1 MATNLKPNS
10 NGLVNGTENAD
21 EITWEAAWAKAIT
34 VNANGGDDTI
44 NFTNSTYNNKL
55 YGYAGNDT
63 IRGGKGNDYID
74 GGLDDDLLYGTA
86 GNNTIKGQSGNDT
99 IHGGTGIDKIYGG
112 NGNDQLLGGQGNDII
127 YGGSGNDLI
136 KGHDGN
142 DDLVGDEGNDT
153 IEGGNGDD
161 RLWGTSG
168 SNVLK
173 GQDGNDIIYGGTQ
186 KDTIYGG
193 AGDDQLLGGSGDDI
207 IYGEADNDI
216 IKGNAG
222 NDVIYGEAGNDTIY
236 GNAGNDK
243 LYGGDGSD
251 FLRGEQGNNTI
262 SGGNGDD
269 YLAGGIGND
278 ELWGNADND
287 YIYGQDGKDTI
298 YGGTG
303 NDHIWGEA
311 GDDIIYA
318 GSGNDEIISGPGND
332 TIYGEKGNNL
342 LKGGDGNDYIEG
354 GLNDDKI
361 YGGNGVDKLFGQKG
375 KDRIYGDAGADYIAG
390 GENYDVIDGGDDDD
404 VIYGYD
410 SKNNNTDDGGNYLK
424 AGAGN
429 DTVVGAAGDDV
440 IYGDEGND
448 SLYGYAGNDT
458 IYGGTG
464 DDTINGG
471 KGKNTYVF
479 STGDGADTI
488 VNGGGVDTLV
498 FTSEANINNI
508 TAQYV
513 GNDVRI
519 NYTGGT
525 VTLKNYSASHSAKYI
540 QVGKTTKNIADILP
554 VPEAPASSNIL
565 INGVHVYSGTN
576 DADTINAT
584 TTGTNRVF
592 ATQGNDSI
600 TTGGD
605 QWTNSYIYGGKGNDT
620 ITSGAGTDIIY
631 GGGGKNTIY
640 LSRGSGSDYT
650 YDENDNTFVF
660 KDISNLNQLTF
671 TMGEQGYVSYI
682 ADLTIK
688 GYGNDT
694 DSLTIGS
701 FFNTEGY
708 DYSKLKVQAG
718 VNGEAVSLYELI
730 NNSNLK
736 NSYFT
741 GTWKPRPKSP
751 TTSPAQLASQIDNVI
766 YGNTPGIGSHNVLWG
781 IAGGNNTFYS
791 GGTNEGLM
799 GQTNGGFTM
808 IYGGDGDEIFH
819 AEGNKIYYNGQT
831 YENREYLIVVN
842 KPDGTKEVKNGVFY
856 NHAIAEEQPYTKWV
870 DSFGDKHEVY
880 YTEDSNI
887 INQARENDYIISRGF
902 LSDGT
907 GDIAFVEY
915 IKSGVLEVSGGDGND
930 TFYTGFGAT
939 GGDGN
944 DTIIGSGV
952 MYGGRGD
959 DKFILTDEYNDPL
972 IPMYNVYTNSG
983 NDYIDTTGISAG
995 DDTIT
1000 TVRFDEGVN
1009 TLIVD
1014 GSRAVNIIIGE
1025 SKTYQQETS
1034 DSFIETR
1041 YMYQARNTHYTAYE
1055 QNGDLYIATNNSTK
1069 SQSEESVSYDGKGA
1083 GVLIIKG
1090 WSNLTDEQKDKF
1102 TISYRELLASVN
1114 YVESTFTIREFLKI
1128 IDGTSESFIPDS
1140 NGRHTWIN
1148 EYGDEKIN
1156 ETYTFNVINNSNGE
1170 LATINEAGA
1179 TQTAVRNTYDD
1190 WGDLTGTEE
1199 RSVDYFITGGKGA
1212 QLINGGDGN
1221 DVIFGD
1227 NINGHD
1233 ENGKYIYATANDGA
1247 DTINGGKGNDYII
1260 GGAGNDF
1267 IDGGS
1272 GTDYI
1277 DGGEG
1282 NDLLV
1287 GGTLGTEEEFN
1298 KSLLT
1303 STFNLK
1309 EIYGGNGNDTIYS
1322 LGAYTDGNF
1331 DANKAKS
1338 YQGGGTYFTNNI
1350 YAGDGNDEIH
1360 ANGYRDMVYAG
1371 KGNDTI
1377 YSYVNDNDS
1386 FYNSNSLPEIFGEDG
1401 DDLIILK
1408 GHADVRAFGGDGND
1422 IINARESSVNYYN
1435 MLYGDNGNDTI
1446 YGSDGWDIIY
1456 TGQGNNYVE
1465 AGDGNDEIRGSDLW
1479 LGRGEDNYID
1489 AGAGNDYIRTSGS
1502 STVLGGAGD
1511 DTIYFAMG
1519 YKNVPSN
1526 LYIDGGDGDDTYI
1539 TDGGYGIDT
1548 IVASA
1553 GKDVIQFKGFV
1564 KDNTSYKYN
1573 GNDLVLS
1580 YTSDGYPAGLILK
1593 DYKLGG
1599 FNNFTIK
1606 TYGGYDEG
1614 YAQNGQYKMAD
1625 FINYLDGNYSMA
1637 TVGTNGDDNIS
1648 TTDNIDGY
1656 GGNDFIL
1663 AHSTTSTEENPQI
1676 INTGSGNNSVLAQS
1690 AYTVITGGIG
1700 NDEYNL
1706 HGCMTTLVDEGG
1718 NNTVT
1723 VADPLNNDNL
1733 YFDITLNGNGNNT
1746 ITSADSADYC
1756 AYTITAIGAGNQ
1768 TIDINSA
1775 GTRSIDKFDDQYN
1788 YLRTD
1793 HYSTVINTGSGDDN
1807 ISIYEGTVNSG
1818 AGNDTITVKQYGS
1831 ATLNGGEGDDSYV
1844 VNHYATLYDS
1854 KILIDDTAGQNN
1866 LTINNVSNDSVVAHD
1881 DYNIIFN
1888 VDQSGNLKNFSYHY
1902 AGHNDYTGLDYNIDI
1917 ENTGCLYVGT
1927 SDINV
1932 NYYSVA
1938 NGFYNHSY
1946 SSSGQEPGFNEGG
1959 IRLTKD
1965 TMETLGTISTDD
1977 GYTIT
1982 SDDITAAK
1990 AAVAGWLTANDYADV
2005 QAACSDLDSTKAQ
2018 NNLVA
2023 ITNLINDNLNWTQI
2037 A

>member
-1 MATNLKPNS
+1 MAVKPS
-10 NGLVNGTENAD
+10 KKGVVTGTKKKDKIVWKSSKEWKKALTVNGLA
-21 EITWEAAWAKAIT
+21 
-34 VNANGGDDTI
+34 
-44 NFTNSTYNNKL
+44 
-55 YGYAGNDT
+55 
-63 IRGGKGNDYID
+63 
-74 GGLDDDLLYGTA
+74 
-86 GNNTIKGQSGNDT
+86 
-99 IHGGTGIDKIYGG
+99 
-112 NGNDQLLGGQGNDII
+112 
-127 YGGSGNDLI
+127 GNDLI
-136 KGHDGN
+136 DFKKSKYKNNKLNG
-142 DDLVGDEGNDT
+142 GD
-153 IEGGNGDD
+153 
-161 RLWGTSG
+161 
-168 SNVLK
+168 
-173 GQDGNDIIYGGTQ
+173 
-186 KDTIYGG
+186 
-193 AGDDQLLGGSGDDI
+193 
-207 IYGEADNDI
+207 
-216 IKGNAG
+216 
-222 NDVIYGEAGNDTIY
+222 GNDTIY
-236 GNAGNDK
+236 GGSNTDIIKGDKGNDKLYGNAGNDEIRGGAGNDLIEGGAGNDK
-243 LYGGDGSD
+243 LYGDADSD
-251 FLRGEQGNNTI
+251 TI
-262 SGGNGDD
+262 RAGAGDD
-269 YLAGGIGND
+269 YIDGGAGND
-278 ELWGNADND
+278 A
-287 YIYGQDGKDTI
+287 IYGNSGTNILKGGAGNDNI
-298 YGGTG
+298 VGGTG
-303 NDHIWGEA
+303 V
-311 GDDIIYA
+311 
-318 GSGNDEIISGPGND
+318 
-332 TIYGEKGNNL
+332 
-342 LKGGDGNDYIEG
+342 
-354 GLNDDKI
+354 DKI
-361 YGGNGVDKLFGQKG
+361 YGGVGN
-375 KDRIYGDAGADYIAG
+375 
-390 GENYDVIDGGDDDD
+390 DVI
-404 VIYGYD
+404 
-410 SKNNNTDDGGNYLK
+410 N
-424 AGAGN
+424 AGAGKN
-429 DTVVGAAGDDV
+429 ILYFAKGD
-440 IYGDEGND
+440 GND
-448 SLYGYAGNDT
+448 NVVS
-458 IYGGTG
+458 
-464 DDTINGG
+464 
-471 KGKNTYVF
+471 
-479 STGDGADTI
+479 
-488 VNGGGVDTLV
+488 GGGVDTLV

-508 TAQYV
+508 TSQYV
-513 GNDVRI
+513 GKDLRI

-540 QVGKTTKNIADILP
+540 QVGGTTKSIADILP
-554 VPEAPASSNIL
+554 EPEVPVAPASSNIL
-565 INGVHVYSGTN
+565 INGVHIYSGTN
-576 DADTINAT
+576 EADTISAT

-600 TTGGD
+600 TTGGS
-605 QWTNSYIYGGKGNDT
+605 QWTTNYIYGGKGDDT

-640 LSRGSGSDYT
+640 LSKGSGNDIT

-660 KDISNLNQLTF
+660 KDISDLNQLTF
-671 TMGEQGYVSYI
+671 TMGPQGYVSYI

-718 VNGEAVSLYELI
+718 VNGEAEYLYKLI

-741 GTWKPRPKSP
+741 GFWKPRHNAM
-751 TTSPAQLASQIDNVI
+751 TTSPAQYASQINNVI
-766 YGNTPGIGSHNVLWG
+766 YGNTPGIGSHNVILG
-781 IAGGNNTFYS
+781 TAGGNNTFYS

-799 GQTNGGFTM
+799 GQTTGGFTM
-808 IYGGDGDEIFH
+808 IYGGDGDETFH
-819 AEGNKIYYNGQT
+819 TEGNKIYYDGQT
-831 YENREYLIVVN
+831 YENRKYLIVVN
-842 KPDGTKEVKNGVFY
+842 KQDGTKEVKNGVFY
-856 NHAIAEEQPYTKWV
+856 NTAIAEEQPYTKWV
-870 DSFGDKHEVY
+870 SYGDVYNVY

-887 INQARENDYIISRGF
+887 INQARENGYIIERGF

-907 GDIAFVEY
+907 GDISFVEY
-915 IKSGVLEVSGGDGND
+915 ITSGTGEVSGGGGND

-959 DKFILTDEYNDPL
+959 DKFIITDEYKDSL
-972 IPMYNVYTNSG
+972 IPMHSVYTNSG
-983 NDYIDTTGISAG
+983 NDYIDTTGISA
-995 DDTIT
+995 DN
-1000 TVRFDEGVN
+1000 TVVEFDEGVN

-1014 GSRAVNIIIGE
+1014 GLKAVNIIIGE
-1025 SKTYQQETS
+1025 SKTYQQ
-1034 DSFIETR
+1034 DVDVFIETR
-1041 YMYQARNTHYTAYE
+1041 YSFQARNTHYTAYE
-1055 QNGDLYIATNNSTK
+1055 QNGDLYIATNNNPK

-1090 WSNLTDEQKDKF
+1090 WSNLTDEQKDKI
-1102 TISYRELLASVN
+1102 TISYRELLSSINYTAST
-1114 YVESTFTIREFLKI
+1114 YTIREFLKI
-1128 IDGTSESFIPDS
+1128 IDGTSESFIPEE
-1140 NGRHTWIN
+1140 NGRHRYID
-1148 EYGDEKIN
+1148 GDNVRIN

-1170 LATINEAGA
+1170 LATINGAGA
-1179 TQTAVRNTYDD
+1179 TQTAVRNVYDG

-1199 RSVDYFITGGKGA
+1199 RSVDYFITGGNGA

-1233 ENGKYIYATANDGA
+1233 GNGDYIYATANDGN

-1260 GGAGNDF
+1260 GGAGDDF

-1303 STFNLK
+1303 SEFNLK
-1309 EIYGGNGNDTIYS
+1309 EIHGGNGNDTIYS

-1331 DANKAKS
+1331 DENKAKS
-1338 YQGGGTYFTNNI
+1338 YQGGGTYFSNNI
-1350 YAGDGNDEIH
+1350 YAGDGDDEIH
-1360 ANGYRDMVYAG
+1360 ANGYRDVVYAG
-1371 KGNDTI
+1371 KGDDTI

-1386 FYNSNSLPEIFGEDG
+1386 FYNSNSLPEIYGEDG
-1401 DDLIILK
+1401 DDRIILK
-1408 GHADVRAFGGDGND
+1408 GHADVKAFGGDGND
-1422 IINARESSVNYYN
+1422 IIDARESSVNYYN

-1456 TGQGNNYVE
+1456 TGQGDNHVE
-1465 AGDGNDEIRGSDLW
+1465 AGDGNDEIYGSDLW
-1479 LGRGEDNYID
+1479 LGRGGDNYID

-1511 DTIYFAMG
+1511 DTIYIAMG
-1519 YKNVPSN
+1519 YNNVPSN

-1539 TDGGYGIDT
+1539 TDGGNGIDT

-1553 GKDVIQFKGFV
+1553 GKDVIQFKDFV
-1564 KDNTSYKYN
+1564 KANTTYRYN
-1573 GNDLVLS
+1573 GNDLILS
-1580 YTSDGYPAGLILK
+1580 YTNDGYPAGLILK

-1606 TYGGYDEG
+1606 TYGGYNEG

-1625 FINYLDGNYSMA
+1625 FISYLDGNYSMA

-1648 TTDNIDGY
+1648 STGTINGL

-1663 AHSTTSTEENPQI
+1663 AHSTTSTEDNPQV

-1690 AYTVITGGIG
+1690 AYTYITGGMG

-1706 HGCMTTLVDEGG
+1706 HGCMTTLVDNGG
-1718 NNTVT
+1718 DNTVT

-1746 ITSADSADYC
+1746 IKSAENADYC
-1756 AYTITAIGAGNQ
+1756 AYTITATGAGNQ

-1775 GTRSIDKFDDQYN
+1775 GKRSIDKFDANNN

-1793 HYSTVINTGSGDDN
+1793 YYETVINTGSGADN
-1807 ISIYEGTVNSG
+1807 IALYEGTVNSG

-1854 KILIDDTAGQNN
+1854 KILIDDAEGQNN
-1866 LTINNVSNDSVVAHD
+1866 LTINNVSKDSAVAHG

-1888 VDQSGNLKNFSYHY
+1888 VDQSGNYKNFSYHY
-1902 AGHNDYTGLDYNIDI
+1902 EGHNDYTGLDYVIDV

-1927 SDINV
+1927 SDINI

-1946 SSSGQEPGFNEGG
+1946 SSSGEEPGFSEGG

-1977 GYTIT
+1977 GYAIT
-1982 SDDITAAK
+1982 SADITAAK
-1990 AAVAGWLTANDYADV
+1990 AAVAGWLTTNDYADV
-2005 QAACSDLDSTKAQ
+2005 QAACADLDTNKARD
-2018 NNLVA
+2018 NLVA